1 MRWECSKP
9 DLRSTLIYMPKPT
22 GTHRHRGTRPQAYA
36 GARTHT
42 HTHTHRHTHSL
53 TPGHRPT
60 LVLPPPSATPL
71 RKKTAPSLEGEG
83 VGEGDRGVRGEMGI
97 LHRSDL

>member
-42 HTHTHRHTHSL
+42 HTHTHTGTRTHSL
-53 TPGHRPT
+53 LDTDPHSSF
-60 LVLPPPSATPL
+60 LLLSPPLSE
-71 RKKTAPSLEGEG
+71 RKPHPAWRGRGWVREIGE
-83 VGEGDRGVRGEMGI
+83 
-97 LHRSDL
+97 

>member
-1 MRWECSKP
+1 M
-9 DLRSTLIYMPKPT
+9 
-22 GTHRHRGTRPQAYA
+22 GVFQTRPQIHTHIHAQTNRHPQTQRHQTPGLCRRA
-36 GARTHT
+36 HAHT

-60 LVLPPPSATPL
+60 LVLPPPFATPL